1 MAKQIITATVEAVNE
16 RGIRINGNWANYS
29 SYAQNG
35 DIDRTV
41 QAGDQVE
48 VELTGTGWVRKLRVL
63 GRAAQAQAQPNEHAS
78 PSGGAAPAGA
88 RQLDAAQYTRLR
100 AVELASAA
108 ALHYSDSVERYL
120 ENLSILANWI
130 TGYVEEGDPLA

>member
-16 RGIRINGNWANYS
+16 RGIRINGTWHNYS
-29 SYAQNG
+29 GYASNG

-41 QAGDQVE
+41 SVGDRAE

-63 GRAAQAQAQPNEHAS
+63 QRAAQAQPSPNGNAS
-78 PSGGAAPAGA
+78 PNGGASPAGA
-88 RQLDAAQYTRLR
+88 RQLDAAQYARLR

-130 TGYVEEGDPLA
+130 ARYVEEGDPLG

>member
-16 RGIRINGNWANYS
+16 RGIRINGTWHNYS

-35 DIDRTV
+35 DIDRAV
-41 QAGDQVE
+41 QAGDRAE

-63 GRAAQAQAQPNEHAS
+63 ERAAQAQPSPSGNAS
-78 PSGGAAPAGA
+78 PNGGAAPAGA
-88 RQLDAAQYTRLR
+88 RQLDAAQYARLR

-108 ALHYSDSVERYL
+108 ALHYSDNLERYL

-130 TGYVEEGDPLA
+130 TRYVEEGDPLA

>member
-16 RGIRINGNWANYS
+16 RGIRINGTWHNYS

-35 DIDRTV
+35 DIDRAV
-41 QAGDQVE
+41 QAGDRAE

-63 GRAAQAQAQPNEHAS
+63 ERAAQAQAQPSGNAS
-78 PSGGAAPAGA
+78 PNGGAAPAGA
-88 RQLDAAQYTRLR
+88 RQLDAAQYARLR

-130 TGYVEEGDPLA
+130 TRYVEEGDPLG

>member
-16 RGIRINGNWANYS
+16 RGIRINGTWHNYS

-35 DIDRTV
+35 DIDRAV
-41 QAGDQVE
+41 QAGDQAE

-63 GRAAQAQAQPNEHAS
+63 ERAAQAQPSPSANAS
-78 PSGGAAPAGA
+78 PNGGAAPAGA
-88 RQLDAAQYTRLR
+88 RQLDAAQYARLR

-130 TGYVEEGDPLA
+130 TRYVEEGDPLG

>member
-1 MAKQIITATVEAVNE
+1 MAKQVITTTVEAVNE
-16 RGIRINGNWANYS
+16 RGIRINGTWHNYS

-41 QAGDQVE
+41 QAGDRAE

-63 GRAAQAQAQPNEHAS
+63 ERAAQAQPS
-78 PSGGAAPAGA
+78 PSGNTSPNGGAAPAGA
-88 RQLDAAQYTRLR
+88 RQLDAAQYARLR

-130 TGYVEEGDPLA
+130 TRYVEEGDPLA

>member
-1 MAKQIITATVEAVNE
+1 MAKQVLTTVIEATNE
-16 RGIRINGNWANYS
+16 RGVKFNGNWHNYS
-29 SYAQNG
+29 SYANNG

-41 QAGDQVE
+41 QTGDRVE
-48 VELTGTGWVRKLRVL
+48 VELTGTGWIRKLRVL
-63 GRAAQAQAQPNEHAS
+63 ERAAQAQAQPNGNAS
-78 PSGGAAPAGA
+78 PNGGAAPAGA
-88 RQLDAAQYTRLR
+88 RQLDAAQYARLR

-130 TGYVEEGDPLA
+130 TRYVEEGDPLA

>member
-16 RGIRINGNWANYS
+16 RGVKVQGNWHNYS

-35 DIDRTV
+35 DIDRSV
-41 QAGDQVE
+41 AQGDTAE
-48 VELTGTGWVRKLRVL
+48 LELTNTGWIRKLRVVQ
-63 GRAAQAQAQPNEHAS
+63 RAQTQQATQAAQQPSN
-78 PSGGAAPAGA
+78 GAGV
-88 RQLDAAQYTRLR
+88 RQLDASQYARLR

-108 ALHYSDSVERYL
+108 ALHYSDGVERYL

-130 TGYVEEGDPLA
+130 TAYIEEGDPLG